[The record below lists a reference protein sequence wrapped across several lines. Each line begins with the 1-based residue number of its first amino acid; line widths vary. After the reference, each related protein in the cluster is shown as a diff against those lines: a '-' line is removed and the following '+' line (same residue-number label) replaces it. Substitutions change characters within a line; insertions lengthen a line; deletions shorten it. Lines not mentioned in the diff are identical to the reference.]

1 MKKMPEPSLINPI
14 APEGTAPIFHPQL
27 PTDTRAASAIPHGTP
42 PRLRPSLRRPSLV
55 GAGFLPQ
62 LLRALAIALVSL
74 WLLQPALTAQQTAPG
89 TPPPAAAGE
98 VKEKTLMDLF
108 HSGGILMYPLLLC
121 SIGTLAVAVY
131 CFLQINPAKMLPK
144 TQVEAIGQYMQ
155 QRDAANAYSLCHS
168 NPNTFSNTMASALLK
183 VNFDRDLANKVSMEQ
198 AAAETLANEETKL
211 MQWVNYLNVFAT
223 IGPML
228 GLLGTVTGM
237 ITSFDQLAAGRS
249 EPQDLAGGIGEAMT
263 TTATGLFVGI
273 PAMFFYFFFRNKLT
287 MAVSNIQK
295 RVTFMIDLLSGEL
308 KLEGASAEYEQAHPT
323 GQGAPQDAS
332 PT

>member
-1 MKKMPEPSLINPI
+1 MKKKPV
-14 APEGTAPIFHPQL
+14 
-27 PTDTRAASAIPHGTP
+27 
-42 PRLRPSLRRPSLV
+42 RLLNNIRRPLSAAVLV
-55 GAGFLPQ
+55 LIAISI
-62 LLRALAIALVSL
+62 LAPLA
-74 WLLQPALTAQQTAPG
+74 WAQEAPAEAP
-89 TPPPAAAGE
+89 PPPA
-98 VKEKTLMDLF
+98 VTEKTALDLF
-108 HSGGILMYPLLLC
+108 HSGGMLMYPLLLC
-121 SIGTLAVAVY
+121 SIGTVAVAVY

-155 QRDAANAYSLCHS
+155 NRDAGNAYSLCQSQPSIFAH
-168 NPNTFSNTMASALLK
+168 TMSAALLK

-237 ITSFDQLAAGRS
+237 IQSFDMLAAGRS

-263 TTATGLFVGI
+263 TTATGLIVGI
-273 PAMFFYFFFRNKLT
+273 PAMFFYFYFRNKLT
-287 MAVSNIQK
+287 LAISNIQK

-308 KLEGASAEYEQAHPT
+308 KLEGASAEYAQAHPT
-323 GQGAPQDAS
+323 GQGAPAEAS
-332 PT
+332 PVA